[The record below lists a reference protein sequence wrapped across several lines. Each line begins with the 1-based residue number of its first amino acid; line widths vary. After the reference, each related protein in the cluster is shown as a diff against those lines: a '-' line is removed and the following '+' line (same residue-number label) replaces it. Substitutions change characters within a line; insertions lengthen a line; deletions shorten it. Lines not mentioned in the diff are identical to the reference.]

1 MKDIGD
7 VIGIITN
14 YLGYKANIQYCNR
27 EEREVVFVMYDSFLF
42 RCGFDKPHDT
52 FKCGLRLNEHIS
64 SIKLL
69 GKTFSLNSDEQSIK
83 NSLQMADD
91 YCRLRLP
98 DKFLEAYYKA
108 HVLSQY
114 GDCDL

>member
-14 YLGYKANIQYCNR
+14 YLGYKASIKYCKR

-42 RCGFDKPHDT
+42 KCGFDEPHDT
-52 FKCGLRLNEHIS
+52 FKCGLMLSEHVSLIT
-64 SIKLL
+64 LL

-83 NSLQMADD
+83 NNLQIVDD

-98 DKFLEAYYKA
+98 DKFLEEYYKA
-108 HVLSQY
+108 YVLSQY
-114 GDCDL
+114 EDCDL